1 MYISCEIDHMRIINI
16 AFNDNYIDDMKLF
29 IKLFSSRLFLF
40 LIDIVSMQIDFQ
52 FLLDISNMFLHYK
65 FSKFE
70 FFFAFSV
77 KGNTSKYIKI
87 KKVENR
93 QILEQNYFTR
103 KYNITGRKI
112 SQTMKKFKNIIF
124 LS

>member
-52 FLLDISNMFLHYK
+52 FLLHY
-65 FSKFE
+65 
-70 FFFAFSV
+70 
-77 KGNTSKYIKI
+77 
-87 KKVENR
+87 
-93 QILEQNYFTR
+93 
-103 KYNITGRKI
+103 
-112 SQTMKKFKNIIF
+112 
-124 LS
+124 

>member
-1 MYISCEIDHMRIINI
+1 MDNLPLLILYIFMYISCEIDHMRIINI

-65 FSKFE
+65 FSKFK
-70 FFFAFSV
+70 FF
-77 KGNTSKYIKI
+77 
-87 KKVENR
+87 
-93 QILEQNYFTR
+93 LH
-103 KYNITGRKI
+103 
-112 SQTMKKFKNIIF
+112 SQ
-124 LS
+124 

>member
-52 FLLDISNMFLHYK
+52 FLLDISNV
-65 FSKFE
+65 S
-70 FFFAFSV
+70 
-77 KGNTSKYIKI
+77 
-87 KKVENR
+87 
-93 QILEQNYFTR
+93 IL
-103 KYNITGRKI
+103 
-112 SQTMKKFKNIIF
+112 
-124 LS
+124 

>member
-52 FLLDISNMFLHYK
+52 FLLHYK
-65 FSKFE
+65 FLKFE
-70 FFFAFSV
+70 FFFAFSI

-112 SQTMKKFKNIIF
+112 SQTIKKFKNIIF
-124 LS
+124 LSQLFVKS